1 MRSTWP
7 NGKAAAVVCKPT
19 LMIGVRGSGENPI
32 GPNDPGGAHGLGLPL
47 EAVYEGLP
55 KGTGVY
61 GLPYEARAVP
71 QLFIESVAE
80 AVKGQRSLKLGG
92 PPPKTTKAGA
102 SELFKQLRIQT
113 KTCDKKLK
121 KKQKIV
127 LGGYSQGSLVI
138 RLALKQLESE
148 PLILDHIKGIVLF
161 GDPSQDLVTAPA
173 LSSDLMSRTMSVC
186 LFGDLI
192 CKGPN
197 DKAARKTASACAA
210 ESTFGCPHFQYGGKA
225 ALDAGTGR
233 TAWKAA
239 DYLKSAL
246 QRPDIDWRN
255 RVYNLTCDDTAKDPV
270 KVALRNG
277 KGTARGEAIGNYDRW
292 DVQIQRITQ
301 GELPRLGKITVVLF
315 YCSPQ
320 PSNFFAQELR
330 VYRSSNGSEIARVP
344 HLSGGE
350 WLPPEYQPESVTIR
364 KDRIVADLK
373 FYGPGDP
380 HGSPSRLRHL
390 SWTWDGRQFVTHDAG
405 GESPAPRRIDLSR
418 ERITVNGVGPVKLG
432 MSPEDAAKVIG
443 STIPVESRGLT
454 CVDHTVDG
462 GPAGLLLRFTQ
473 DRLVAVGVRPPA
485 TEIRTASGV
494 HIGSTRDD
502 VIETYAEEIEAT
514 TSVHGGEELV
524 FAPAA
529 PKFAGKVIVFGMVD
543 GAVGLFIA
551 GERDWA
557 TLTGPCGGD

>member
-1 MRSTWP
+1 
-7 NGKAAAVVCKPT
+7 
-19 LMIGVRGSGENPI
+19 MIGVRGSGENPI
-32 GPNDPGGAHGLGLPL
+32 GPNHPGGAHGLGVPL
-47 EAVYEGLP
+47 EAVYERLP

-71 QLFIESVAE
+71 QLFIGSVAE
-80 AVKGQRSLKLGG
+80 AAKGQRSLKFGG
-92 PPPKTTKAGA
+92 PPPKTTEVGA
-102 SELFKQLRIQT
+102 SELVDQFRLQVKV
-113 KTCDKKLK
+113 CDKKLK
-121 KKQKIV
+121 NKQRIV

-138 RLALKQLESE
+138 RLALNQLESE
-148 PLILDHIKGIVLF
+148 PLILDHIKGIVLL
-161 GDPSQDLVTAPA
+161 GDPSRDLVAAPA
-173 LSSDLMSRTMSVC
+173 LSSDLLSRRMSVC

-197 DKAARKTASACAA
+197 DKAARKTASACIA

-255 RVYNLTCDDTAKDPV
+255 RTYNLTCDDTVKDPV
-270 KVALRNG
+270 KVALRDG
-277 KGTARGEAIGNYDRW
+277 KGTARGEAIGGYDRW
-292 DVQIQRITQ
+292 DVRIQRITQ
-301 GELPRLGKITVVLF
+301 GKLPSLGSVTAVLF
-315 YCSPQ
+315 FCTPQ
-320 PSNFFAQELR
+320 PSNFFTQELR

-350 WLPPEYQPESVTIR
+350 WLPPEYQPESVAIR

-405 GESPAPRRIDLSR
+405 GDSPALSRIELSR
-418 ERITVNGVGPVKLG
+418 ERVTVNGIGPVKLG
-432 MSPEDAAKVIG
+432 MSPEEAAKAIG
-443 STIPVESRGLT
+443 ATIPVESRGPT

-462 GPAGLLLRFTQ
+462 GPTGLFLRFTQ

-485 TEIRTASGV
+485 TEIHTASGI

-502 VIETYAEEIEAT
+502 VMETYAAEIEAT
-514 TSVHGGEELV
+514 TSVHGNEELV

-529 PKFAGKVIVFGMVD
+529 PEFAGKVIAFGMVD
-543 GAVGLFIA
+543 GTVGLFIA